1 MHKWGSTGEGWE
13 GGMVLFGA
21 ISITSTMFVRV
32 IWRVRERFCCR
43 VYVKSSTN
51 VKEL

>member
-1 MHKWGSTGEGWE
+1 VHKWGSTGEGWE